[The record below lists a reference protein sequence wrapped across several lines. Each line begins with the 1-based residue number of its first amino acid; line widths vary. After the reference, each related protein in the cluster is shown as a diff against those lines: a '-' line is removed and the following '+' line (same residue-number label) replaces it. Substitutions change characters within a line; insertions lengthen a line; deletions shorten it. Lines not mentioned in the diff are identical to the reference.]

1 MSDPHD
7 PTYDGRAA
15 DDAPLSPEQE
25 AALRRLLRGARH
37 TEPTPEAVATRL
49 DDVIAGLARERAAGT
64 SAVTDLPPRA
74 VPPLPG
80 TTADHHPGPTPAP
93 LDLDAARRR
102 RGRLTTV
109 FLAAAAVVVAVGV
122 GGVVLPQVTGSGQ
135 DDAATSDQSSETSQE
150 QQEDGAGAAEAPPQ
164 AAPTPDDVA
173 PEENIAFLA
182 RIAPVPGTVLGAP
195 DDRDLPAD
203 VTVEDATSV
212 LAAAAASAGRALD
225 PSTCGGVSA
234 DEGGV
239 LTSYDGSPALLVV
252 EIVGGDDP
260 TSALL
265 SLRDCGSGDEVWSAV
280 VGAR

>member
-7 PTYDGRAA
+7 PTYDGHAA

-74 VPPLPG
+74 VSPLPG
-80 TTADHHPGPTPAP
+80 TTTGPTAGPPAP

-102 RGRLTTV
+102 RGRRTNLL
-109 FLAAAAVVVAVGV
+109 LAAAAVVVAVGV

-135 DDAATSDQSSETSQE
+135 DDAATSDQSAETSEE

-164 AAPTPDDVA
+164 AAPTPEDVA
-173 PEENIAFLA
+173 PEESVASLA
-182 RIAPVPGTVLGAP
+182 RIAPAPGTVLGAP
-195 DDRDLPAD
+195 TDRDLPAD
-203 VTVEDATSV
+203 VTVLDATSV
-212 LAAAAASAGRALD
+212 LASAAASAGRALD